1 MPSTNILT
9 AAPVTRLGVG
19 DLDRL
24 LDDERDPHPYYAQL
38 ADAVAVP
45 IGDELAPWARTPAR
59 EPGDD
64 LRMHAIATDATD
76 VARTTPQAVA
86 ARRARRTP
94 RPVTAA
100 VDLRHRTRDAARRQS
115 AEAEIDAYFADR
127 DPLAA

>member
-1 MPSTNILT
+1 MPSMNTLT

-24 LDDERDPHPYYAQL
+24 LHDELGPHPYYAQV

-45 IGDELAPWARTPAR
+45 IEDELALWVRTPAR
-59 EPGDD
+59 EPGAD
-64 LRMHAIATDATD
+64 LRLHAIATAATD
-76 VARTTPQAVA
+76 AARTAPEAVA

-94 RPVTAA
+94 RSVAA
-100 VDLRHRTRDAARRQS
+100 VDLRHRTRDAAHRQA

-127 DPLAA
+127 DLLAA